1 MNQAIWRKYSEWP
14 MLAAAVLFLTA
25 YSIQVIA
32 NLKSTQADAIEVTI
46 WITWAAFAVD
56 YAANLYLAPQRGRW
70 FIRNLHE
77 LLVLMLPALRPLRL
91 LRLVTLLRILHRTG
105 GNALRGR
112 IITYVLAAAT
122 LLIYAGALAVL
133 DVEENAEGSNITNF
147 GDAVWWAM
155 TTITTVGY
163 GDHFPVTPMGR
174 LVAGGLM
181 IGGIAVLG
189 VVTAAVASWL
199 VENVAL
205 ETAAD
210 VEASEEPLRTEVA
223 RLAQQI
229 DLLTAQLAGQQR
241 STANLPRPGSCQN
254 GCPHT
259 DGEPDRRT

>member
-1 MNQAIWRKYSEWP
+1 
-14 MLAAAVLFLTA
+14 MLAAAVVFLTA

-32 NLKSTQADAIEVTI
+32 NLKPSQADAIETTI

-56 YAANLYLAPQRGRW
+56 YIASLYLAPNKGRW
-70 FIRNLHE
+70 FVRNLHE
-77 LLVLMLPALRPLRL
+77 LVILVLPVLRPLRL

-112 IITYVLAAAT
+112 IVTYVLASAA

-133 DVEENAEGSNITNF
+133 DAEGNADGSNITNF
-147 GDAVWWAM
+147 GDALWWAM

-163 GDHFPVTPMGR
+163 GDHFPVTLMGR

-181 IGGIAVLG
+181 VGGIAVLG
-189 VVTAAVASWL
+189 VVTASVASWL
-199 VENVAL
+199 VDHVAL

-210 VEASEEPLRTEVA
+210 VEANEEPLRMEVA

-229 DLLTAQLAGQQR
+229 ELLTAQLSVLQY
-241 STANLPRPGSCQN
+241 PGTTVTSS
-254 GCPHT
+254 P
-259 DGEPDRRT
+259 DGALTRFRADTPE